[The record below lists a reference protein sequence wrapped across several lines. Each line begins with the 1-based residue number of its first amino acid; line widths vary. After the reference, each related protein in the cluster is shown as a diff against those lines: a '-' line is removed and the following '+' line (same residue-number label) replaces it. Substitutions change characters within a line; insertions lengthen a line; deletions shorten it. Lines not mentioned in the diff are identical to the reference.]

1 MIINENNKN
10 SILQGTFKRGFNQ
23 DPAELRAKLHPNA
36 GKIEPLNKEAK
47 PISKDNGNLKRT
59 FNTFRN
65 LKWKYPL

>member
-65 LKWKYPL
+65 LKWKYLL